1 MAFWKPGTKGPGIG
15 TNEWDRENP
24 NAEDGPVLVYNPNAK
39 LSVVEQRQRLPTFS
53 YRTQILYL
61 VEKYQTVVI
70 VGHTGCGKTTQIPQ
84 YLHEAG
90 WTSGPRMVA
99 CTQPRRVAATS
110 VASRVAEEMNVPL
123 GQEVGYTIR
132 FDDKSDPHRTKIK
145 YMTDGMM
152 LRETLMDPLLSRY
165 SVIMVDEAHE
175 RSLYTDIL
183 IGLLKKIQKRRPDL
197 RLIISSATID
207 AELFK
212 NFFNTNTSGDPSKDT
227 ATILSVEGRQHP
239 VDILFSMEP
248 VDDYVQEAIRVV
260 NEIHSNEPDGD
271 ILVFMT
277 GQEEID
283 RVTQAL
289 MEQAAGSS
297 HRMRVY
303 PLYSQLP
310 YERQMR
316 IFDKMPRG
324 VRKVIVSTNIA
335 ETSVTID
342 GIIYVVDCC
351 FVKMRAY
358 NPKSGMES
366 LVVNPVSKAA
376 ANQRAGRA
384 GRTMAGKCYRLCT
397 EKDFK
402 SLLDSTTPEMQRSN
416 LTPVVLQ
423 LKALGIDD
431 ILHFEFLSPPP
442 VESMIR
448 ALELLYALGAIDD
461 RGHLTDPLGNQM
473 AEFPVDPP
481 LAKMI
486 LSSPEFGC
494 SQEIIT
500 IASMLNV
507 QNVFVFAS
515 DNKRAAEA
523 ARKSFAVA
531 EGDHISLLNVYNCF
545 IKNQMSTA
553 WCQRNFLNHRS
564 LNRAAEIHKQLTRYM
579 KKHEK
584 PIVSAQGDHEKI
596 RRCIVSGFF
605 ANAAKL
611 APDGSYR
618 TIKDNYPVN
627 IHPNSVLFRGTSVIL
642 IKQTRITCCF
652 VTKMNSDR
660 LGN

>member
-448 ALELLYALGAIDD
+448 ALEVIS
-461 RGHLTDPLGNQM
+461 
-473 AEFPVDPP
+473 VD
-481 LAKMI
+481 
-486 LSSPEFGC
+486 
-494 SQEIIT
+494 
-500 IASMLNV
+500 
-507 QNVFVFAS
+507 
-515 DNKRAAEA
+515 
-523 ARKSFAVA
+523 
-531 EGDHISLLNVYNCF
+531 
-545 IKNQMSTA
+545 
-553 WCQRNFLNHRS
+553 
-564 LNRAAEIHKQLTRYM
+564 
-579 KKHEK
+579 
-584 PIVSAQGDHEKI
+584 
-596 RRCIVSGFF
+596 
-605 ANAAKL
+605 
-611 APDGSYR
+611 
-618 TIKDNYPVN
+618 
-627 IHPNSVLFRGTSVIL
+627 
-642 IKQTRITCCF
+642 
-652 VTKMNSDR
+652 
-660 LGN
+660 

>member
-239 VDILFSMEP
+239 VG
-248 VDDYVQEAIRVV
+248 
-260 NEIHSNEPDGD
+260 IH
-271 ILVFMT
+271 
-277 GQEEID
+277 
-283 RVTQAL
+283 
-289 MEQAAGSS
+289 
-297 HRMRVY
+297 
-303 PLYSQLP
+303 
-310 YERQMR
+310 
-316 IFDKMPRG
+316 
-324 VRKVIVSTNIA
+324 
-335 ETSVTID
+335 
-342 GIIYVVDCC
+342 
-351 FVKMRAY
+351 
-358 NPKSGMES
+358 
-366 LVVNPVSKAA
+366 
-376 ANQRAGRA
+376 
-384 GRTMAGKCYRLCT
+384 
-397 EKDFK
+397 
-402 SLLDSTTPEMQRSN
+402 
-416 LTPVVLQ
+416 
-423 LKALGIDD
+423 
-431 ILHFEFLSPPP
+431 
-442 VESMIR
+442 
-448 ALELLYALGAIDD
+448 
-461 RGHLTDPLGNQM
+461 
-473 AEFPVDPP
+473 
-481 LAKMI
+481 
-486 LSSPEFGC
+486 
-494 SQEIIT
+494 
-500 IASMLNV
+500 
-507 QNVFVFAS
+507 
-515 DNKRAAEA
+515 
-523 ARKSFAVA
+523 
-531 EGDHISLLNVYNCF
+531 
-545 IKNQMSTA
+545 
-553 WCQRNFLNHRS
+553 
-564 LNRAAEIHKQLTRYM
+564 
-579 KKHEK
+579 
-584 PIVSAQGDHEKI
+584 
-596 RRCIVSGFF
+596 
-605 ANAAKL
+605 
-611 APDGSYR
+611 
-618 TIKDNYPVN
+618 
-627 IHPNSVLFRGTSVIL
+627 
-642 IKQTRITCCF
+642 
-652 VTKMNSDR
+652 
-660 LGN
+660 